1 MKEYIPGEPDA
12 TRDTFAVRVH
22 RVDDLRLDR
31 LADKVYAAIAVAG
44 GELTPSIEGMCRP
57 VLSFLPC
64 AVATAATT
72 VVVAQLHT
80 LLDTIAVL
88 GLEPIVHD
96 YRDPILDEL
105 RCRVWFRVAR

>member
-1 MKEYIPGEPDA
+1 MKEYIPRRTGRDA
-12 TRDTFAVRVH
+12 RYIRRARPSG
-22 RVDDLRLDR
+22 DDLRLDR
-31 LADKVYAAIAVAG
+31 LADKVYAAIAAAG
-44 GELTPSIEGMCRP
+44 GALTPSIEGMCRP

-64 AVATAATT
+64 AVATAPPTII
-72 VVVAQLHT
+72 VAQLQT

-88 GLEPIVHD
+88 GLEPIVQD